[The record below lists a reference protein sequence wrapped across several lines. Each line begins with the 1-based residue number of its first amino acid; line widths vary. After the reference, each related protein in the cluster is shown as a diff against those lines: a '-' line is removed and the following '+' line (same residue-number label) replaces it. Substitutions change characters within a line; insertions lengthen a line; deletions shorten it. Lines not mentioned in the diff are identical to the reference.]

1 MGTPCCE
8 EPKFFVYGFWHIN
21 ENKVLVRKDG
31 SINIHE
37 FDDIDKATE
46 FMKKQLMSNVNITWC
61 LTRDEWYIKKLID
74 K

>member
-1 MGTPCCE
+1 MDTPCCE
-8 EPKFFVYGFWHIN
+8 EQKFFVYGFWHIN
-21 ENKVLVRKDG
+21 ENKDLVRKDG
-31 SINIHE
+31 GIDIHE
-37 FDDIDKATE
+37 FDDIDEATE